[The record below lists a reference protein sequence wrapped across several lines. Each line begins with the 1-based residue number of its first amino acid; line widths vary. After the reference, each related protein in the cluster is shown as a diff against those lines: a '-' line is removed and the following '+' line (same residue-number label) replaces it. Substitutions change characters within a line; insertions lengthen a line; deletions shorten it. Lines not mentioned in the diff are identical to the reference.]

1 MKWWTVDEILSAD
14 HCHDLHSRAVL
25 HPALQCCGS
34 NPAQPS
40 TPDLQAQLRPAGVR
54 SCSAPSCLQMGTE
67 NCILKA
73 QLRRVLQLTSRR
85 PYSSLASQALP
96 PPRPA
101 FLEEGSAVFKEQQF
115 FPLSWLPRSSAEK
128 QKEAEGP
135 ALEIIYQCKTLWEI
149 FSNMCNCIRIYTHAH
164 IRI

>member
-1 MKWWTVDEILSAD
+1 MRFCLQITAMICTAGLFFILHCSAVA
-14 HCHDLHSRAVL
+14 LTQLSPAPPTSRPSSGQLGCGAALL
-25 HPALQCCGS
+25 HPACRWGLKTAFWRHSYGECCSSLPEG
-34 NPAQPS
+34 N
-40 TPDLQAQLRPAGVR
+40 
-54 SCSAPSCLQMGTE
+54 
-67 NCILKA
+67 
-73 QLRRVLQLTSRR
+73 
-85 PYSSLASQALP
+85 YSSLASQALP